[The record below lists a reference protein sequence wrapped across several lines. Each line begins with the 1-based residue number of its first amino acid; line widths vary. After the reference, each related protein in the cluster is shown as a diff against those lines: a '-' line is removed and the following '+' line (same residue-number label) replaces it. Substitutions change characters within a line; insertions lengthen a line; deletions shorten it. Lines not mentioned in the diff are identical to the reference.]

1 MSTPAK
7 KAQGLGAQL
16 RVIRKRS
23 GLSMKE
29 VADRMGWSEAK
40 VSRMETGK
48 RPVDSEEVSGIL
60 AIFKIVGVERERLMA
75 MARTP
80 EEPAWIETIRAG
92 LPNESVTLA
101 TYENEAVSITN
112 WSPLLVPGLLQTMET
127 ASAFMQLDGIPDH
140 DIGARLMGRSHRQRM
155 LERVH
160 YTAIIDETVL
170 HRRLGDAHTHRAQL
184 RHLVAMAERE
194 RVAIRLIPVNS
205 ASHSALISPFM
216 LLEFDHQP
224 PIVHVELSRSGA
236 FFVDPA
242 ETDIYVRQRAQL
254 LSVSMDEADSVRL
267 IQKLIEEKGP

>member
-112 WSPLLVPGLLQTMET
+112 WSPLLIPGLLQTMET

-155 LERVH
+155 LERVR

-170 HRRLGDAHTHRAQL
+170 HRRLGDEHTHRAQL
-184 RHLVAMAERE
+184 RHLVDVAERE

-242 ETDIYVRQRAQL
+242 ETDVYVRQRAQL
-254 LSVSMDEADSVRL
+254 LSVSMDEANSVRL